1 MLSYA
6 LFANE
11 LFLKLPLSNNSSFNS
26 KFDSIYFV
34 IFFIYIRFI
43 ILLILVSTPSLFNDS
58 FSFSF
63 SNFSSI

>member
-26 KFDSIYFV
+26 KFDSIYFF

-43 ILLILVSTPSLFNDS
+43 ILLIFVNTPSFLSDS